1 MLPPKQQAIGS
12 IPVQG
17 ALHQRKCADVRV
29 FPLIV
34 VSEYNAERAR
44 LWLPEVSAL
53 FYFPRVRAP

>member
-1 MLPPKQQAIGS
+1 
-12 IPVQG
+12 
-17 ALHQRKCADVRV
+17 V